1 VNSVESFTIPL
12 NWQPVLVGG
21 AAFPWHRESPKPWK
35 DRELIKGP
43 RVYRWAFKT
52 RDSEIE
58 AVYIGQSEAF
68 HNRIAGYRTP
78 AKANPNDTDVMVNNR
93 FASCEERE
101 GTVELQFLEITAFE
115 INGQLID
122 ASVKSLGNHEVRMLL
137 ESIAILTAKS
147 EHPNPVLLNR
157 LSRNVH
163 EKGLESVLQSM
174 VPKRRIEFLESEID
188 KLNKQA
194 REANATQK

>member
-1 VNSVESFTIPL
+1 
-12 NWQPVLVGG
+12 
-21 AAFPWHRESPKPWK
+21 
-35 DRELIKGP
+35 
-43 RVYRWAFKT
+43 
-52 RDSEIE
+52 
-58 AVYIGQSEAF
+58 
-68 HNRIAGYRTP
+68 
-78 AKANPNDTDVMVNNR
+78 
-93 FASCEERE
+93 
-101 GTVELQFLEITAFE
+101 
-115 INGQLID
+115 
-122 ASVKSLGNHEVRMLL
+122 MLL